1 MANSVLLTP
10 YSVMRIASITKPLTA
25 TAIALLIQQAKLQ
38 IDETVYEVLER
49 LDTKRAVKIREYIK
63 KNHPRFYEDCKHF
76 TILNLCNHTSG
87 IRHYNNSGEY
97 LSSDHYDSLVKVL
110 TNFADEE
117 LLFTPGQKYYY
128 SSYGYIMLGLIIEAV
143 SNVKY
148 AGLLFGCHD
157 VTRL

>member
-1 MANSVLLTP
+1 M
-10 YSVMRIASITKPLTA
+10 
-25 TAIALLIQQAKLQ
+25 Q
-38 IDETVYEVLER
+38 
-49 LDTKRAVKIREYIK
+49 

-87 IRHYNNSGEY
+87 IRHYNNSNEY

-110 TNFADEE
+110 INFADEE

-148 AGLLFGCHD
+148 AGLFTSFTCGLVAVCRRFTD
-157 VTRL
+157 DFSNFMTT